1 MELENTCLAPFGF
14 PVTVRRTPWEDVAC
28 QESLCSFVPASS
40 MEGGWNEK
48 DRKRSVTRR
57 SLEDTY
63 REVFGEPRK
72 SERAADD
79 RRRGFEKFS
88 LYHQSKMIYSAG
100 TTVGR

>member
-14 PVTVRRTPWEDVAC
+14 PVTVRRTPWEDVAYR
-28 QESLCSFVPASS
+28 ESLCSFVPTPS

-63 REVFGEPRK
+63 REAFGEPQK
-72 SERAADD
+72 SEHVADN

-100 TTVGR
+100 TTASR

>member
-1 MELENTCLAPFGF
+1 M
-14 PVTVRRTPWEDVAC
+14 D
-28 QESLCSFVPASS
+28 
-40 MEGGWNEK
+40 EK

-72 SERAADD
+72 SEHVADN

-88 LYHQSKMIYSAG
+88 LYHQSKMICSAG
-100 TTVGR
+100 TTVSR

>member
-1 MELENTCLAPFGF
+1 MLIRACTFNG
-14 PVTVRRTPWEDVAC
+14 RRVERKG
-28 QESLCSFVPASS
+28 QER
-40 MEGGWNEK
+40 G
-48 DRKRSVTRR
+48 VTRR

-63 REVFGEPRK
+63 REAFGEPQK
-72 SERAADD
+72 SEHIADN

>member
-1 MELENTCLAPFGF
+1 MLIRAHAFNG
-14 PVTVRRTPWEDVAC
+14 RRMMD
-28 QESLCSFVPASS
+28 
-40 MEGGWNEK
+40 EK

-63 REVFGEPRK
+63 LEVSGEPQK
-72 SERAADD
+72 SEHIADG

-100 TTVGR
+100 TTASR

>member
-1 MELENTCLAPFGF
+1 MPGIKEL
-14 PVTVRRTPWEDVAC
+14 
-28 QESLCSFVPASS
+28 LCSFVPAPS

-48 DRKRSVTRR
+48 DRERSVTRR

-88 LYHQSKMIYSAG
+88 LYHQSEMIYSAG

>member
-1 MELENTCLAPFGF
+1 
-14 PVTVRRTPWEDVAC
+14 
-28 QESLCSFVPASS
+28 

-48 DRKRSVTRR
+48 DRKRGVTRR

-63 REVFGEPRK
+63 REAFGEPQK
-72 SERAADD
+72 SEHVADN

-88 LYHQSKMIYSAG
+88 LYRQSEVIYSAG

>member
-1 MELENTCLAPFGF
+1 MLIRAHAFNG
-14 PVTVRRTPWEDVAC
+14 RRMMD
-28 QESLCSFVPASS
+28 
-40 MEGGWNEK
+40 EK

-63 REVFGEPRK
+63 REAFGEPQK
-72 SERAADD
+72 SEHVADN

-100 TTVGR
+100 TTVSR

>member
-1 MELENTCLAPFGF
+1 MLIRAYAFKG
-14 PVTVRRTPWEDVAC
+14 RRMMD
-28 QESLCSFVPASS
+28 
-40 MEGGWNEK
+40 EK

-63 REVFGEPRK
+63 REVFGEPQK
-72 SERAADD
+72 SEHVADN

-88 LYHQSKMIYSAG
+88 LYHQSKMICSAG

>member
-1 MELENTCLAPFGF
+1 MLIRACIFNG
-14 PVTVRRTPWEDVAC
+14 RRMMD
-28 QESLCSFVPASS
+28 
-40 MEGGWNEK
+40 EK